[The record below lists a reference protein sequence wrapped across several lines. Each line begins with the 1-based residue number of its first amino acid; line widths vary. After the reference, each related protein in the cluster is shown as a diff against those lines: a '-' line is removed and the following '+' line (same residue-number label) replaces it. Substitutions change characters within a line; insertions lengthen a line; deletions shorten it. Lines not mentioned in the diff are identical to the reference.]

1 MDILIVEDEAEIAEL
16 IQLYLSKEGFS
27 CHICRD
33 GITALE
39 QFKAIQPDLI
49 VLDLMLPG
57 LDGLEVCARIRQ
69 QKDVKDPYVM
79 MLTAK
84 GEEIDRIIGLSTGA
98 DDYMVKPFS
107 PRELVARVRAVLRRS
122 LRQGG
127 AIATRTYQTAH
138 FTLDIDQRTAQQK
151 AQVQVQTQD
160 QTQNQAQDQSQSQ
173 SQSTVRPTLQENLIQ
188 GEHAEE
194 STQNKGETYRVSN
207 DTSSSQASAQNP
219 GQTEN
224 PDNLPIEHLST
235 EPTERSLELTPLE
248 FDLLATFMSYPG
260 RVWNRAQ
267 LIEKLWGNDFFGD
280 ERVVDAHVARLRKK
294 VEPNPSDPSFIKTV
308 VGVGY
313 RFEDEAA

>member
-16 IQLYLSKEGFS
+16 IQLYLSKEGFN
-27 CHICRD
+27 CHSCRD
-33 GITALE
+33 GNTALE
-39 QFKAIQPDLI
+39 RFKSIQPDLI

-69 QKDVKDPYVM
+69 QTGAKDPYIM

-84 GEEIDRIIGLSTGA
+84 GEELDRIIGLSTGA

-127 AIATRTYQTAH
+127 GANASRTYQTAH
-138 FTLDIDQRTAQQK
+138 FILDIDQRTVRQQTFDKHADEGTQGQDK
-151 AQVQVQTQD
+151 AHT
-160 QTQNQAQDQSQSQ
+160 
-173 SQSTVRPTLQENLIQ
+173 
-188 GEHAEE
+188 
-194 STQNKGETYRVSN
+194 
-207 DTSSSQASAQNP
+207 
-219 GQTEN
+219 
-224 PDNLPIEHLST
+224 
-235 EPTERSLELTPLE
+235 LELTPLE

-280 ERVVDAHVARLRKK
+280 ERVVDAHIARLRKK

-313 RFEDEAA
+313 RFEDETN